1 KINKDLISS
10 KESIAKREMAEEI
23 VENISEKLSFELP
36 ERIIQQ
42 EQLSVLRQFL
52 SSQPQQSLK
61 KEDIENLKSE
71 AKKKAEKNLKN
82 HLVLR
87 KISEKENLKVSEEE
101 VTDELRAIAKTNN
114 VSLAQVIDSINK
126 EGKREELRD
135 NILIKKTVDFL
146 VECAIIE

>member
-1 KINKDLISS
+1 
-10 KESIAKREMAEEI
+10 MAEEI

-36 ERIIQQ
+36 ETIIQQ

-61 KEDIENLKSE
+61 KEDIEYLKSE